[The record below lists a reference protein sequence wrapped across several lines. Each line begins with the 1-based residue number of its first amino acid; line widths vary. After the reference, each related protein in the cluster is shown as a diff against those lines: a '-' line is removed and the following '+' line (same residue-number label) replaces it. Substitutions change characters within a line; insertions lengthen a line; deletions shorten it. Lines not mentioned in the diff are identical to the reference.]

1 MEFERIRTFIRSF
14 DKDETDLMKKIREDA
29 EERDVPI
36 IRTDT
41 ADFLKFLTELI
52 KPESLLEVGMAV
64 GYSTLLFAKGI
75 SSIYTCENDPLM
87 IKEAKA
93 NFEAAGVNEKIRVI
107 EGDAEETM
115 KGLDGSFDMIFIDA
129 AKAQYAVYMEEA
141 IRLSHPGTVIICD
154 NILGEGLV
162 LESHFLVEKR
172 DRTIHDRMR
181 TFLEKIKS
189 DERIETH
196 ILSIGD
202 GMTVSIVK

>member
-1 MEFERIRTFIRSF
+1 
-14 DKDETDLMKKIREDA
+14 
-29 EERDVPI
+29 
-36 IRTDT
+36 
-41 ADFLKFLTELI
+41 
-52 KPESLLEVGMAV
+52 
-64 GYSTLLFAKGI
+64 
-75 SSIYTCENDPLM
+75 M
-87 IKEAKA
+87 IKEARG
-93 NFEAAGVNEKIRVI
+93 NFAAAKMDSRINII

-115 KGLDGSFDMIFIDA
+115 KSLDGQYDLIFIDA

-181 TFLEKIKS
+181 TFLEKIKE
-189 DERIETH
+189 DERIDTS